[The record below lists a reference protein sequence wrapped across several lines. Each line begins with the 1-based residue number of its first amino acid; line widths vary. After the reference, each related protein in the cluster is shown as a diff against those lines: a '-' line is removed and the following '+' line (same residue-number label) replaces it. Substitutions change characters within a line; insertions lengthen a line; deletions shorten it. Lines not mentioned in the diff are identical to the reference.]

1 MLTIYLA
8 CLMFG
13 GVLLAVSI
21 LAGAYGEMDH
31 AVGDVDHA
39 MDVDA
44 HGFDLHASSHGEGLT
59 AAIKF
64 LSFRNIVFF
73 LAFFGLTGTVLTWI
87 RIPSLITPFFA
98 VGMGWFAAAFGQ
110 KIMTYLKKT
119 ESGAEINLQD
129 LEGLRALVVINV
141 AKNRRGKI
149 SVVANDRRLQLLAVV
164 ADEESKD
171 EFKYGESVT
180 IVKIENGIAHVASEE
195 FIR

>member
-1 MLTIYLA
+1 MLTIYLV

-21 LAGAYGEMDH
+21 LAGAYGE
-31 AVGDVDHA
+31 VDHA
-39 MDVDA
+39 MDADA
-44 HGFDLHASSHGEGLT
+44 DHGFDLHATDHGEGLA

-87 RIPSLITPFFA
+87 KIPALMTPFVA

-110 KIMTYLKKT
+110 KVMTYLKKT

-129 LEGLRALVVINV
+129 LEGLKARVVVNV
-141 AKNRRGKI
+141 SKSQRGKI
-149 SVVANDRRLQLLAVV
+149 SVIANDRWLQLLAVV

-171 EFKYGESVT
+171 EFKFGENVT
-180 IVKIENGIAHVASEE
+180 IIKVENGVVHVASED